1 MKQKARVEGSIC
13 QAYIIEEA
21 SIFFSHYFDDH
32 VNLNFNRGHR
42 NENDIVDD
50 SIDNVLSVFK
60 KQGRPSGKWKNVKGF
75 ATTKD
80 YNLANATVLL
90 NCNELTD
97 LIRYYNNL
105 IIH

>member
-1 MKQKARVEGSIC
+1 M
-13 QAYIIEEA
+13 YIIEEA

-42 NENDIVDD
+42 NETDIVND
-50 SIDNVLSVFK
+50 SVDNILSVFK

-80 YNLANATVLL
+80 YNLAKATVLL